1 MPSIILA
8 LSLILTSLTVSAQA
22 PLVSL
27 PAPDTAAI
35 DAARERLRPF
45 IFAVPIELEWDIAA
59 FGSWSE
65 RSTQRAW
72 SAELFA
78 DQASSLSLHFSRMRL
93 PEGATLSI
101 FDMDG
106 AVIDRFD
113 SAINARQQVWSSQG
127 RGDRLRLEL
136 IVPAGT
142 ELNELDVVVGR
153 AFYGFRG
160 VDAYMGYANTKNAG
174 SCNIDVACSQADP
187 FSDQVR
193 STVLLSIDGSG
204 LCTGNLIN
212 NTAQDQTPFVLTADH
227 CEIDSVNDE
236 SVVFYF
242 DYQRQSCETG
252 RDYDSREQVSLGA
265 LPHVN
270 GSQLLAD
277 RARSDFTLLIMG
289 SANAPA
295 AIPAETAPYWIG
307 WTRSVTPAMAG
318 AGVHHPSGTEKSIAL
333 FSTPLEAAE
342 ICPIGQS
349 SCSDNERVS
358 VWVVVWSDGTTEQGS
373 SGSAI
378 FGDDGLVR
386 GALYGGGASCSS
398 QTEPDVYGRFDVS
411 WETGDCP
418 GAQLRSWLDPLG
430 SNPSSL
436 SGLDHDDPQAQPTPS
451 RIQASCSST
460 PTPSPTQAPS
470 SDGGGSG
477 ALHWLL
483 LLMLLLPLP
492 RARLGVPRLSS

>member
-1 MPSIILA
+1 MPQIFLA
-8 LSLILTSLTVSAQA
+8 LCLAVLSMTASAQA

-35 DAARERLRPF
+35 DAARERVRPF
-45 IFAVPIELEWDIAA
+45 IFAVPIELSWTTADV
-59 FGSWSE
+59 GSWTEAGTE
-65 RSTQRAW
+65 RRW

-78 DQASSLSLHFSRMRL
+78 DQATSLSLHFSRMQL
-93 PEGATLSI
+93 PAGATLTI
-101 FDMDG
+101 FDVDG
-106 AVIDRFD
+106 EAIDIYD
-113 SAINARQQVWSSQG
+113 SAVNTRQQVWSSQG

-136 IVPAGT
+136 SLPADIAAD
-142 ELNELDVVVGR
+142 EFDLVLGR

-160 VDAYMGYANTKNAG
+160 ADAFMGYANLKNAG
-174 SCNIDVACSQADP
+174 ACNIDVACSQADP
-187 FSDQVR
+187 FSEQVR

-227 CEIDSVNDE
+227 CEIDSANDE
-236 SVVFYF
+236 SIVFYF
-242 DYQRQSCETG
+242 DYQRQSCQTG
-252 RDYDSREQVSLGA
+252 QPYESRQRISLGT

-277 RARSDFTLLIMG
+277 RAQSDFTLLIMG
-289 SANAPA
+289 SANSPA
-295 AIPAETAPYWIG
+295 AIPAQTDPYWMG
-307 WTRSVTPAMAG
+307 WTRSLTPASAG
-318 AGVHHPSGTEKSIAL
+318 AGIHHPSGTEKSIAI
-333 FSTPLEAAE
+333 FSEPLVAQE
-342 ICPIGQS
+342 ICPIGQA
-349 SCSDNERVS
+349 SCRDDERVS
-358 VWVVVWSDGTTEQGS
+358 VWVVTWSDGTTEQGS

-411 WETGDCP
+411 WDTGDCP
-418 GAQLRSWLDPLG
+418 SAQLRSWLDPLG
-430 SNPSSL
+430 TNPTSL
-436 SGLDHDDPQAQPTPS
+436 AGLDHDDSPAQPTPS
-451 RIQASCSST
+451 RVQASCSST

-477 ALHWLL
+477 ALHGLML
-483 LLMLLLPLP
+483 MMLLLSL
-492 RARLGVPRLSS
+492 RRWQSGVLRPWS